1 MRKKKLVF
9 QSDFALANTGFGRN
23 TKALLEHLYRTDKYE
38 IVNYAVGMNWSN
50 PALSN
55 TPWKSIGTLPDSQE
69 ELNRLNQDPNLARR
83 ASYGDHYLNRIIEQE
98 KPDVYIAVQDIWG
111 VDFAV
116 EKPWFNKITSAL
128 WTTLDSLPILPTA
141 ISIAPKAKNY
151 WIWSN
156 FATKALNEMGHK
168 NVTTMHGALEDK
180 KFFKLLDSEKKSL
193 RIKHGIDP
201 NDFIV
206 GFVFRNQLRKSVP
219 NLLEGFAMFKNNNP
233 KLNAK
238 LLLHTF
244 FGEGW
249 NIKKLA
255 EEYKVKITDIL
266 TTHICKACRNYSVKP
281 HTVEDSECPHCKN
294 KTAATTSVG
303 LGVTE
308 VQLNEVYNLMDV
320 YCHPFT
326 SGGQEIPIQEAKL
339 AELITLVTNYSCG
352 EEMCEPEANS
362 FPLNWS
368 EYREHGTE
376 FIKASTRPDSIAKQL
391 QKVLEM
397 PKDKKREMER
407 AGRKWVLDNFSVSVI
422 GKKIEDFIDNAPFVE
437 SFNFSPE
444 EQDPYAKIEDQ
455 LSNPEWIKS
464 LYAKILKRSEVD
476 EKDDGYKYWMNEI
489 SKGMTRQH
497 IEVYFRQVAAQDNQK
512 NNKTTFEDLLDKN
525 DEGKRILYVIPES
538 IGDIYMSTAVFESI
552 KKQYPEHNLYVA
564 VKPEY
569 KDILNANPYVHR
581 VLDYIPQMDQLLWLE
596 GMGDHKGF
604 FEIAFLPHIGTQKI
618 FNYQHNGK
626 TNIAYDLNL

>member
-23 TKALLEHLYRTDKYE
+23 TKALLEYLYRTDKYE

-50 PALSN
+50 PGLKN

-111 VDFAV
+111 VDFAT
-116 EKPWFNKITSAL
+116 EKSWFNKITSVL

-180 KFFKLLDSEKKSL
+180 KFFKLLDTEKKSL
-193 RIKHGIDP
+193 RAKHGIDP
-201 NDFIV
+201 SDFIV

-233 KLNAK
+233 NLKAK

-266 TTHICKACRNYSVKP
+266 TTHICKACRNYIVKP
-281 HTVEDSECPHCKN
+281 HTVEDAECPHCKN
-294 KTAATTSVG
+294 KAAVTTSVG

-308 VQLNEVYNLMDV
+308 TQLNEVYNLMDV

-362 FPLNWS
+362 LPLNWS

-397 PKDKKREMER
+397 PKDKKRDMER
-407 AGRKWVLDNFSVSVI
+407 AARKWALDNFSVDVV
-422 GKKIEDFIDNAPFVE
+422 GKKIEDFIDNSPFAE
-437 SFNFSPE
+437 SIDFKE
-444 EQDPYAKIEDQ
+444 EEKDPHAKIED
-455 LSNPEWIKS
+455 NPDNSEWIKS
-464 LYAKILKRSEVD
+464 LYKNILKRRETD
-476 EKDDGYKYWMNEI
+476 DKDDGHKYWMNEV
-489 SKGMTRQH
+489 SKGATRQQ
-497 IEVYFRQVAAQDNQK
+497 IDNYFRQVAAQENQK
-512 NNKTTFEDLLDKN
+512 NKKTSFEDLLDKN
-525 DEGKRILYVIPES
+525 DEGKRVLYVIPES
-538 IGDIYMSTAVFESI
+538 IGDIYMSTSVFESI
-552 KKQYPEHNLYVA
+552 KKQYPEYNLYVA

-569 KDILNANPYVHR
+569 REILIANPYVHK

-596 GMGDHKGF
+596 GMGDHKGY
-604 FEIAFLPHIGTQKI
+604 FEIAFLPHVGTQKVL
-618 FNYQHNGK
+618 NYLHNGK